1 MKIMII
7 LILFLGNLYSS
18 PSGLFLSM
26 PGSVKEIWLG
36 KGVIAVDSEI
46 DSVNYNPASLTGVN
60 NFGLSI
66 FYNKQLFGNNYI
78 KSTIVHPLPK
88 GYGRIGINFTMLNI
102 PITEKFVEGH
112 NEGSENLNDIGFN
125 LAYQK
130 DFFKNFSIGAVL
142 KYGRIDLLDYSSSLF
157 GIDIGLLYRIKGEF
171 NIGLKLGNIGIG
183 GKFKEER
190 ESLPS
195 EINLGVMFNP
205 AFMDYIK
212 IYGGAGS
219 LKGFGIKNYSLGA
232 EVNILEALKFKKLGG
247 NFKLDLIEIQ
257 VGYNNIVDRG
267 VIGFGIN
274 IGLKLKN
281 LNRIE
286 LGYGINFDVMTT
298 HLIELKVMMPK
309 LF

>member
-1 MKIMII
+1 
-7 LILFLGNLYSS
+7 
-18 PSGLFLSM
+18 M
-26 PGSVKEIWLG
+26 PGSVKEIGLG

-60 NFGLSI
+60 NFGVSI
-66 FYNKQLFGNNYI
+66 FYNNQLFGNNYI

-88 GYGRIGINFTMLNI
+88 GYGSIGINFTMLNI

-142 KYGRIDLLDYSSSLF
+142 KYGKIDLLDYSSSLF